1 MGHDQRQADKL
12 DETMLE
18 LLLPI
23 SAVESLGQWLADPE
37 RGRRYANGSGPHTIP
52 YAPSTW
58 MAVTPWPTT
67 FADRAA
73 ADSASVSRAEV
84 VAAVRAAEQSES
96 WAEAFVATQVWG
108 YGVTG
113 YGPYRTR
120 QVLAQPGAEAVLAEA
135 VSLLV
140 DEGAVVAYEVLNT
153 LDGLGPAFLTK
164 FLYFAGQALPDVE
177 GPRPLIL
184 DSVLAGVLRRH
195 ATKVGRAVGYE
206 WSEAIAKWIWRDN
219 GWSSHRY
226 DVYLRW
232 MYAANERL
240 AAASIDW
247 PAAPD
252 VLELALF
259 SAAWDPEQPYRRVF
273 TF

>member
-1 MGHDQRQADKL
+1 MRYDQSRADQL
-12 DETMLE
+12 DEAMLE
-18 LLLPI
+18 SLLSE

-37 RGRRYANGSGPHTIP
+37 RGRRYANGSGPHIIS
-52 YAPSTW
+52 YVPSTW
-58 MAVTPWPTT
+58 IDVAQWPTT

-73 ADSASVSRAEV
+73 TNTASVSRAEV
-84 VAAVRAAEQSES
+84 VAAVRAAEQAES
-96 WAEAFVATQVWG
+96 WAQAFVATQVWG
-108 YGVTG
+108 YCVKG
-113 YGPYRTR
+113 YGRYRTCR
-120 QVLAQPGAEAVLAEA
+120 VLAQPGAESVLTEA

-140 DEGAVVAYEVLNT
+140 DEGAVAAYEVLST
-153 LDGLGPAFLTK
+153 FDGLGPAFLTK
-164 FLYFAGQALPDVE
+164 FLYFAGLALPEVK

-206 WSEAIAKWIWRDN
+206 WSEAITKRIWCDR

-226 DVYLRW
+226 DIYLRW
-232 MYAANERL
+232 MSAANDRL
-240 AAASIDW
+240 VAASINW

-259 SAAWDPEQPYRRVF
+259 SAAWNPD
-273 TF
+273 